1 MNMTNLSKIAKITY
15 NKNQKQYVTYSRF
28 RAERILSRVLLFAL
42 VGVTALLAFVYM
54 GNHGQR
60 DELAQIMSERDIYS
74 AKVEYKG
81 EMLAEAAETQERLYS
96 QIYDVTVLFAQ
107 AATQSNLYGSRYET
121 VSELINVLQ
130 QHLVLWHKVAS
141 IGQNG
146 VVADLTD
153 LRIPSNAAESQ
164 LNMLLENTPLEGKG
178 WYFLESEREYGVNA
192 IIMIAI
198 MQQESQLG
206 LAGSLWRQNNFA
218 GITNGRGGWASFET
232 PRDGIFALARL
243 LGTQYLT
250 PYGQFYRGVSLE
262 AVNVL
267 YAPLSDPLNSG
278 WASGIRWHTNE
289 ALATLESSTHG

>member
-1 MNMTNLSKIAKITY
+1 MNITNLSKLAERTY
-15 NKNQKQYVTYSRF
+15 NKNQKQYVKYSKYRT
-28 RAERILSRVLLFAL
+28 ECLLSRVLFFAL
-42 VGVTALLAFVYM
+42 AAIAILLIFVSVESRGRYS
-54 GNHGQR
+54 Q
-60 DELAQIMSERDIYS
+60 LLQIMNERDLYS
-74 AKVEYKG
+74 ATIEYQG
-81 EMLAEAAETQERLYS
+81 EMLAAAEEIQEKLYS
-96 QIYDVTVLFAQ
+96 QVDD
-107 AATQSNLYGSRYET
+107 ATSLLTKASSLSTFYGSRYAAASEL
-121 VSELINVLQ
+121 VSELQ
-130 QHLVLWHKVAS
+130 QDLELWHKVAS

-153 LRIPSNAAESQ
+153 LTILSNASESQ
-164 LNMLLENTPLEGKG
+164 LNILLENTPLEGKG

-198 MQQESQLG
+198 MQQESRLG

-218 GITNGRGGWASFET
+218 GITNGRGGWASFAT

-250 PYGQFYRGVSLE
+250 PDGRFYRGVSLE

-289 ALATLESSTHG
+289 ALATLESAVYG